1 MIDVKTRRPLVVVA
15 VIAAMFMIAVEATI
29 VSTAMPQIV
38 ARLGGLDLYSWV
50 FAAFLL
56 TQTAMT
62 VVFGKLSD
70 LVGRKKVMLGG
81 IAVFLVGS
89 LLCGFAWS
97 MPSMI
102 AFRLIQGVG
111 AGGVQPMA
119 MTIVGDL
126 YPPRERGKVQGYL
139 ASIWAISAVLGPLAG
154 GLIIAHV
161 SWAWVFWMNLPVGVL
176 AALGFMRYLHEDVP
190 KGGAGIDHLGA
201 GLFILAIAALMADL
215 TAAAT
220 ANSAQILTLSLV
232 AFIAMALFFW
242 RDAKTPEPMISLAL
256 WSRRPIAAANAA
268 ALFSGM
274 VMTGLTTFLPIY
286 VQGVMGGTALA
297 AGFALSVMVLGW
309 PIGATLSTKLV
320 LQIGLRPVMLLSAFL
335 IPAGALVFAWLQPST
350 PVAVAGLG
358 SLIFGF
364 GMGLLSVASLMMVQ
378 EIVNWSERGA
388 ATSAML
394 FARSLG
400 NTFGATAF
408 GAVLNFWLAGAG
420 APGLASPERLRDL
433 LNGGASDASTQ
444 ALRSALEGAL
454 HATFLAMVVF
464 AALTAVVVLLTP
476 NVALPRRGEPAA
488 APRQAE

>member
-1 MIDVKTRRPLVVVA
+1 MIDVKTRRPLVVA
-15 VIAAMFMIAVEATI
+15 SVIAAMFMIAVEATI
-29 VSTAMPQIV
+29 VSTAMPRIV

-70 LVGRKKVMLGG
+70 LIGRKKVMLGG
-81 IAVFLVGS
+81 IAIFMVGS

-102 AFRLIQGVG
+102 VFRLIQGVG
-111 AGGVQPMA
+111 AGAVQPMA

-126 YPPRERGKVQGYL
+126 YPPHERGKIQGYL
-139 ASIWAISAVLGPLAG
+139 ASIWAISAILGPLAG

-176 AALGFMRYLHEDVP
+176 AAAGFVRFLHEDVP
-190 KGGAGIDHLGA
+190 TGGAGIDHVGA
-201 GLFILAIAALMADL
+201 GLFILAIAAVMADL
-215 TAAAT
+215 TVAAT
-220 ANSAQILTLSLV
+220 APPMEILALTLAAVVLV
-232 AFIAMALFFW
+232 GLFFW
-242 RDAKTPEPMISLAL
+242 RDAGAPEPMISLKL
-256 WSRRPIAAANAA
+256 WGRRPIAAANAA

-286 VQGVMGGTALA
+286 VQGVMGGSALA

-309 PIGATLSTKLV
+309 PFGATLATYLAMRM
-320 LQIGLRPVMLLSAFL
+320 GLRPVMLL
-335 IPAGALVFAWLQPST
+335 AGALIPVGSLVFAVLGPST
-350 PVAVAGLG
+350 PIPFAGLG
-358 SLIFGF
+358 SLICGF
-364 GMGLLSVASLMMVQ
+364 GMGLLSVASLMMIQ
-378 EIVNWSERGA
+378 EIVSWSERGSV
-388 ATSAML
+388 TSSML

-408 GAVLNFWLAGAG
+408 GAVLNFWLAGTG
-420 APGLASPERLRDL
+420 VPGIASPERLRDL
-433 LNGGASDASTQ
+433 LGGANAASTEV
-444 ALRSALEGAL
+444 LRHALEGAL

-464 AALTAVVVLLTP
+464 AALTGLVILLMP
-476 NVALPRRGEPAA
+476 NVTLRRRGEPVA
-488 APRQAE
+488 APSQAE